1 MPQRPAYPIEMLVGA
16 VRKQCAGRLPQ
27 ELVGPY
33 EGVSVRSIG
42 ALSHAK
48 PDEVAFLAN
57 PKYIHEVKDCQ
68 AGVIVLRQEDKEA
81 IYGDETPRAMV
92 ITPNPYAWFAYAL
105 QVVEAMQMTFAS
117 GVHPKASVA
126 VTAKVDPTA
135 RVDAGAVI
143 EDHAVIGARAWI
155 GSNSVV
161 GVGSVIGEDTH
172 LHPNVTVDHHCSIGA
187 RCILQ
192 PGCVIGGDGFGF
204 APFEGEW
211 VKIPQ
216 IGSVR
221 IEDDV
226 EIGANTAIDRGALD
240 DTVIGKGSKID
251 NLIQIAHNCRLGEH
265 CVMAGA
271 ASIAGSTTLGDHVTV
286 GGAANING
294 HITIP
299 SGTTVGPATTL
310 TAYPDDGTKLMMGFF
325 PAMPGRTFERS
336 AVLIKQLPEMR
347 KRLRAL
353 EAALD
358 KLEKTS
364 QEG

>member
-1 MPQRPAYPIEMLVGA
+1 MTQRTAYPIVALVEA
-16 VRKQCAGRLPQ
+16 VRRQSAGRLAQ
-27 ELVGPY
+27 ELVGPF
-33 EGVSVRSIG
+33 EGVCVRSIG

-57 PKYIHEVKDCQ
+57 SKYIGEVKDCQ
-68 AGVIVLRQEDKEA
+68 AGVVVLRQEDKEK
-81 IYGDETPRAMV
+81 IYGEECPRAMV
-92 ITPNPYAWFAYAL
+92 ITPDPYAWFAFAL
-105 QVVEAMQMTFAS
+105 QVVEKLESKFAS
-117 GVHPKASVA
+117 GIHPHASVA
-126 VTAKVDPTA
+126 ITAKVDPTA

-155 GSNSVV
+155 GANCVV
-161 GVGSVIGEDTH
+161 GLGSVIGEDTR
-172 LHPNVTVDHHCSIGA
+172 LHPNVTVDHHCTIGA

-192 PGCVIGGDGFGF
+192 SGCVIGGDGFGF
-204 APFEGEW
+204 APFNGEW

-226 EIGANTAIDRGALD
+226 EIGANTAVDRGALD
-240 DTVIGKGSKID
+240 DTVIGKGTKID
-251 NLIQIAHNCRLGEH
+251 NLIQIAHNCRIGEH

-271 ASIAGSTTLGDHVTV
+271 ASMAGSTTLGDHVTV

-299 SGTTVGPATTL
+299 SGVTVGPATTVVS
-310 TAYPDDGTKLMMGFF
+310 YPDDVKLMMGFF
-325 PAMPGRTFERS
+325 PAMPNRDFERS
-336 AVLIKQLPEMR
+336 AVLIKQLPQMR

-353 EAALD
+353 EEALA
-358 KLEKTS
+358 KLENSNKDK
-364 QEG
+364 